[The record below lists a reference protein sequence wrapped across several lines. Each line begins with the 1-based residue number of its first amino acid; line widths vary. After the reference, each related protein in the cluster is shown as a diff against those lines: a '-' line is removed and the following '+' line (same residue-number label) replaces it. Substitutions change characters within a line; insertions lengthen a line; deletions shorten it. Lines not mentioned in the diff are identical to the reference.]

1 MSDINKFYIN
11 MMKRKLVI
19 LIFLTLGTL
28 LALLL
33 SYYGWEDV
41 CIRLQH
47 HEKISMYEPLL
58 LVSYADFTLL
68 SILGCISILSVLRK
82 GKLWI
87 PVIKCIIVNVVLWMI
102 LALVISIKILVWD
115 QLIGI
120 ILITIFSLIVW
131 GLFKIW
137 IVTNALTLEYEA
149 QVNTLQKGLN
159 RFIDAQEDNYNVALE
174 EIRAG
179 RKETHWIWYVF
190 PQMKGLGK
198 SYFATLY
205 GIKDRM
211 EANEYLKNDTLAFRL
226 REVTTALLEID
237 DRSAE
242 EIFGELD
249 AMKVRSSMT
258 LFDQV
263 SPNDIFAET
272 LDKYFEGKRCELTLK
287 LIAENEMLNKR
298 EAFN

>member
-1 MSDINKFYIN
+1 MSDINKLYIN

-41 CIRLQH
+41 YIRLQH

-102 LALVISIKILVWD
+102 LTLVISIKILVWD

-159 RFIDAQEDNYNVALE
+159 RVIDAQEDNQNVAL
-174 EIRAG
+174 
-179 RKETHWIWYVF
+179 
-190 PQMKGLGK
+190 
-198 SYFATLY
+198 
-205 GIKDRM
+205 
-211 EANEYLKNDTLAFRL
+211 
-226 REVTTALLEID
+226 
-237 DRSAE
+237 E